1 MNTLASVL
9 TGIDGERVALT
20 DVSVSSVLRD
30 LLAEVTVSQTYR
42 NDEPINIEAVYTFPL
57 PLDATLLDLQVEIG
71 GRVLK
76 GVVVEKKA
84 AEEKYEDAIAGGDT
98 AVMLQVLEPGLYTM
112 NVGNLLPQEQ
122 ATIIFSYAILYR
134 WTGDQLRFFLPTTV
148 APRYGESDHQPHQ
161 VPQSS
166 LTVENQFS
174 LRVEIYGALREAQ
187 FRCPSHEVDLAK
199 SEDKIVITLQQTKVV
214 MDRDFILSV
223 KAPQATRSFALCGAD
238 GDGVAAIASFQPF
251 FPGLQQPRPL
261 NLAIVIDCSG
271 SMQGDSID

>member
-84 AEEKYEDAIAGGDT
+84 AKER
-98 AVMLQVLEPGLYTM
+98 L
-112 NVGNLLPQEQ
+112 
-122 ATIIFSYAILYR
+122 
-134 WTGDQLRFFLPTTV
+134 
-148 APRYGESDHQPHQ
+148 H
-161 VPQSS
+161 
-166 LTVENQFS
+166 
-174 LRVEIYGALREAQ
+174 
-187 FRCPSHEVDLAK
+187 
-199 SEDKIVITLQQTKVV
+199 
-214 MDRDFILSV
+214 
-223 KAPQATRSFALCGAD
+223 
-238 GDGVAAIASFQPF
+238 
-251 FPGLQQPRPL
+251 
-261 NLAIVIDCSG
+261 
-271 SMQGDSID
+271 